1 MTTERDFDRLA
12 RAWLELSPNEAPD
25 RTIEAVL
32 RAVRSTPQVR
42 RPGRWLL
49 WRFPVMTRPVLATGA
64 LVVIVAVLGAAL
76 LLGRG
81 PSANVGGPSA
91 SPSPSA
97 TAVPSIAAASATPTP
112 TASGGPVQSQL
123 LHRWMGGNRT
133 LIGIDAGAGTSIDF
147 AAGSFEMSQSNG
159 NSTPVITASAMSIGN
174 HSVRLVSTLAD
185 MNCTKGDT
193 GLYDWSVTGDGR
205 TLTITAQADTCATR
219 LAAVPGTWYL
229 DGCKDPE
236 TDCLGDV
243 AAGTYESQY
252 IAPRVKSSAAWGPVY
267 GAVTY
272 TVPDGWANSSD
283 WPSTFGLTPST
294 AYDALP
300 ASGQE
305 GSQSILIVA
314 QETWVSQP
322 AACSSQADTTVAHTV
337 EAEITWLRHM
347 HGLIT
352 SAPTQI
358 TVDGHAGQWLDV
370 RLDPAWKTGCTW
382 LPDIGVGSTAQRQR
396 VIWLDLG
403 NSDLVAIILNSD
415 TTAPFAAFAAQAMP
429 VVESFTFK

>member
-97 TAVPSIAAASATPTP
+97 TAVPTVAASPTPTP

-133 LIGIDAGAGTSIDF
+133 LIGIDAGAGTSIVF

-159 NSTPVITASAMSIGN
+159 NSTPVITAAATSLGS
-174 HSVRLVSTLAD
+174 HTVRLVSTL
-185 MNCTKGDT
+185 G
-193 GLYDWSVTGDGR
+193 
-205 TLTITAQADTCATR
+205 
-219 LAAVPGTWYL
+219 
-229 DGCKDPE
+229 
-236 TDCLGDV
+236 
-243 AAGTYESQY
+243 
-252 IAPRVKSSAAWGPVY
+252 
-267 GAVTY
+267 
-272 TVPDGWANSSD
+272 
-283 WPSTFGLTPST
+283 
-294 AYDALP
+294 
-300 ASGQE
+300 
-305 GSQSILIVA
+305 
-314 QETWVSQP
+314 
-322 AACSSQADTTVAHTV
+322 
-337 EAEITWLRHM
+337 
-347 HGLIT
+347 
-352 SAPTQI
+352 
-358 TVDGHAGQWLDV
+358 
-370 RLDPAWKTGCTW
+370 
-382 LPDIGVGSTAQRQR
+382 
-396 VIWLDLG
+396 
-403 NSDLVAIILNSD
+403 
-415 TTAPFAAFAAQAMP
+415 
-429 VVESFTFK
+429 